1 MKTDL
6 VSGESLL
13 AGLQKQIFS
22 LYLYMVETADSSI
35 IRALT
40 PWTEEPG
47 RLQSTGSLRVGHD

>member
-1 MKTDL
+1 MQTDL

-13 AGLQKQIFS
+13 AGLQKYVFS
-22 LYLYMVETADSSI
+22 LCLHMAETADSLI

-47 RLQSTGSLRVGHD
+47 GLQSMGSLRVKHD